1 MSLKPKLDERF
12 LRLKRLADRLEP
24 FSEGMVLVQSTN
36 NVVAGEALVAMA
48 LAKQAAS
55 ILSTACQS
63 MGFNVQTLSMPL
75 PTKRKELEQVIS
87 SLSGAAQSIAKTVMK
102 QFGINQEAAVA
113 YLPVVIDEMSE
124 QAEAMIVCAETHFA
138 TAKRANVTS
147 VPQADGD
154 DGQLTDAAVSMVDPK

>member
-36 NVVAGEALVAMA
+36 SVVAGEALVAMA
-48 LAKQAAS
+48 LAKQAAA

-75 PTKRKELEQVIS
+75 PTKRKDLEQVIS
-87 SLSGAAQSIAKTVMK
+87 SLSGAAQAIAKTVMK

-124 QAEAMIVCAETHFA
+124 QAEAMIARAETHFA
-138 TAKRANVTS
+138 TAKRANVVS

>member
-124 QAEAMIVCAETHFA
+124 QAEAMIVRAETHFA
-138 TAKRANVTS
+138 TAKRANVVS

>member
-24 FSEGMVLVQSTN
+24 FSEGLTLVQSTN
-36 NVVAGEALVAMA
+36 TVVAGEALVAMA
-48 LAKQAAS
+48 LAKQAEA

-63 MGFNVQTLSMPL
+63 MGFNVKTLTMPL
-75 PTKRKELEQVIS
+75 PTKRSDLEQVVS
-87 SLSGAAQSIAKTVMK
+87 SLAGAAQAIAKTVMK

-124 QAEAMIVCAETHFA
+124 QAEAMIVRAETHFA
-138 TAKRANVTS
+138 TAKRANVVS